1 MADNWQLKAVI
12 SANSD
17 GMIKA
22 LKGVNAAAKT
32 TRKYLSDVGSSAAN
46 LAGHVGVPLALIS
59 GAMAGLS
66 VAGLT
71 QAVMGFA
78 RLGDEVHKSAQRIGV
93 STDEYQRIAYAA
105 GQSGVSVEELGA
117 SMGRLN
123 KSIAEAAGGKNK
135 NLASLLKHAGIS
147 MRSANGE
154 LRAGTELLPE
164 IAELFAR
171 NGNAATQA
179 RMGNAIFGKSWQAL
193 APLLQGGKAGID
205 ELNERYKMLGTS
217 MDENALVAGEKFGDQ
232 LDDLK
237 QVTAS
242 YGHTIGAKLLPV
254 LSPLVEQMIKWAVAN
269 RALLTTKV
277 SAFLADMTTSLSRV
291 DWSGVIKGVGDFAT
305 GLKDL
310 VQWVGGAKNA
320 LIGLVVVMNLQTV
333 VAFGSL
339 IAATWRLGW
348 AFSVFAIK
356 SVPKLLMAL
365 GFVPAPAVVAAVAL
379 DGVAVSTTA
388 ANTAALGFVGT
399 LTKMLGIVTP
409 LALALAPLAA
419 MWGVT
424 KWAEDTSH
432 DKERVKGIQDNVAKP
447 ATSMLSWFGVDKE
460 ADYDRRR
467 AQNREGLTSPYGA
480 GPDPAFNNLAPK
492 PAWAASQARP
502 SLISPPAQGRVEGQV
517 NINISG
523 LPPGSRVEK
532 VAGAGN
538 MPINLNAGYRS
549 DALGL
554 SY

>member
-12 SANSD
+12 SANSE

-32 TRKYLSDVGSSAAN
+32 TRKYLSDVGSSATN

-123 KSIAEAAGGKNK
+123 KGIAEAAGGENK
-135 NLASLLKHAGIS
+135 NLASLFKHAGIS
-147 MRSANGE
+147 MRGVNGE
-154 LRAGTELLPE
+154 LRAGSELLPE

-179 RMGNAIFGKSWQAL
+179 RMGTAIFGKSWQAL

-205 ELNERYKMLGTS
+205 ELNERFKMLGTS

-254 LSPLVEQMIKWAVAN
+254 LSPLIEQMIKWSVAN

-277 SAFLADMTTSLSRV
+277 SAFLADMTLSLSKV
-291 DWSGVIKGVGDFAT
+291 DWSGVISGAGDFVR
-305 GLKDL
+305 GVKDL
-310 VQWVGGAKNA
+310 VKWVGGAKNA
-320 LIGLVVVMNLQTV
+320 LIGLVLYMNLQTIM
-333 VAFGSL
+333 AFASL
-339 IAATWRLGW
+339 IAAVWRLGA
-348 AFSVFAIK
+348 AFTLFAIK
-356 SVPKLLMAL
+356 NIPKLLL
-365 GFVPAPAVVAAVAL
+365 GLGLIPAPAVAAAVAI
-379 DGVAVSTTA
+379 DGVAVSTAA
-388 ANTAALGFVGT
+388 ANTAALGFMGT
-399 LTKMLGIVTP
+399 LAKMLAIAAP
-409 LALALAPLAA
+409 LAAALAPLAA

-432 DKERVKGIQDNVAKP
+432 DKERVQGLQDNFVTRP
-447 ATSMLSWFGVDKE
+447 VNGLLSWFGIDKE
-460 ADYDRRR
+460 AEYARRR
-467 AQNREGLTSPYGA
+467 AQNREGLTSPYRA
-480 GPDPAFNNLAPK
+480 GPEPTFNNLMPK
-492 PAWAASQARP
+492 PAWASGRIEVSFKDA
-502 SLISPPAQGRVEGQV
+502 PPGMRVETLTTGGGV
-517 NINISG
+517 
-523 LPPGSRVEK
+523 
-532 VAGAGN
+532 
-538 MPINLNAGYRS
+538 PIDTNVGYRS
-549 DALGL
+549 LATGMPF
-554 SY
+554 